1 MKGNE
6 GKGGRK
12 VREQSDEA
20 EAAPVPMMLA
30 WCVQQARGGG
40 YRHVEALIP
49 ASVVAQYQVTA
60 HPPDMRSIVQAKI
73 AMRLDQ
79 AKIPPAWPRDAK

>member
-6 GKGGRK
+6 GKGRK
-12 VREQSDEA
+12 TPEQA
-20 EAAPVPMMLA
+20 QKAGPMMLA

-49 ASVVAQYQVTA
+49 ASVVAEYQITA
-60 HPPDMRSIVQAKI
+60 HPPDMRSIVAAKI
-73 AMRLDQ
+73 TQRLDR
-79 AKIPPAWPRDAK
+79 ADIPPAWPREAK